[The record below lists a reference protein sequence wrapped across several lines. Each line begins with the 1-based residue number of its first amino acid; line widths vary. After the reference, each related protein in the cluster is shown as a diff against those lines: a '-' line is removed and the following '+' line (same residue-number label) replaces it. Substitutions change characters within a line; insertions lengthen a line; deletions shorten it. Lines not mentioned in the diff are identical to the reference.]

1 MLVSIL
7 KDEEGTIITNKEK
20 IEKFCYKSYN
30 KFYKEQK
37 VTPRML
43 KLESWSWIFSF
54 KSSWTLWTLD

>member
-54 KSSWTLWTLD
+54 KSS